1 MGKGLGILSTVLVQ
15 RGALRQG
22 DHVVAGQSWGKVR
35 LLLDEEGAQLSE
47 AGPAVPVRVSGMRVM
62 PRAGDE
68 LLVVPSEARAKEV
81 VEFRLLRAD
90 AQALAAAA
98 PRRGRKGGGAKLLP
112 ALLKAESFGSLEAAR
127 EGLSHFPS
135 TRVELKLVRE
145 GVGPVTESDVQLA
158 QSVGAQVIAFNVPLE
173 SKAAGLAAT
182 LQVPV
187 HSHSIIYALVDAAK
201 AAIEPVVE
209 ARETGQAEVLEVF
222 TLTLNRKDRAVGM
235 SKHTAVAGS
244 RVTDGQASAGSAVR
258 VVRGGEVTQEGDV
271 ISLKHFKQEVRTMK
285 KGSECGLILRD
296 YADLQ
301 SGDTIQFYEL
311 ISRRPSLYEE
321 QGSAK

>member
-47 AGPAVPVRVSGMRVM
+47 AGPAVPVRVSGMREM

-68 LLVVPSEARAKEV
+68 LLVVGPSVSRLSPPCNGASYIGDEMLVVPSEARAKEV
-81 VEFRLLRAD
+81 VEFRLLRAE

-135 TRVELKLVRE
+135 TRVELKLVAGE
-145 GVGPVTESDVQLA
+145 GGAGRHPSPTSTVPKPTPLGAGGGGAGHRVGR
-158 QSVGAQVIAFNVPLE
+158 
-173 SKAAGLAAT
+173 AAGAERRRAGGRLRSLAA
-182 LQVPV
+182 
-187 HSHSIIYALVDAAK
+187 A
-201 AAIEPVVE
+201 
-209 ARETGQAEVLEVF
+209 
-222 TLTLNRKDRAVGM
+222 
-235 SKHTAVAGS
+235 S
-244 RVTDGQASAGSAVR
+244 RVA
-258 VVRGGEVTQEGDV
+258 
-271 ISLKHFKQEVRTMK
+271 H
-285 KGSECGLILRD
+285 
-296 YADLQ
+296 ADQ
-301 SGDTIQFYEL
+301 RW
-311 ISRRPSLYEE
+311 SRR
-321 QGSAK
+321 

>member
-47 AGPAVPVRVSGMRVM
+47 AGPAVPVRVSGMREM

-68 LLVVPSEARAKEV
+68 LLVVGPSVSRLSPPCNGASYIGDEMLVVPSEARAKEV
-81 VEFRLLRAD
+81 VEFRLLRAE

-201 AAIEPVVE
+201 EMLE
-209 ARETGQAEVLEVF
+209 APAVDPHGGGGDWAEIGRRL
-222 TLTLNRKDRAVGM
+222 
-235 SKHTAVAGS
+235 S
-244 RVTDGQASAGSAVR
+244 RGWG
-258 VVRGGEVTQEGDV
+258 
-271 ISLKHFKQEVRTMK
+271 
-285 KGSECGLILRD
+285 RD
-296 YADLQ
+296 
-301 SGDTIQFYEL
+301 
-311 ISRRPSLYEE
+311 
-321 QGSAK
+321 

>member
-1 MGKGLGILSTVLVQ
+1 
-15 RGALRQG
+15 
-22 DHVVAGQSWGKVR
+22 
-35 LLLDEEGAQLSE
+35 
-47 AGPAVPVRVSGMRVM
+47 
-62 PRAGDE
+62 
-68 LLVVPSEARAKEV
+68 
-81 VEFRLLRAD
+81 
-90 AQALAAAA
+90 
-98 PRRGRKGGGAKLLP
+98 
-112 ALLKAESFGSLEAAR
+112 
-127 EGLSHFPS
+127 
-135 TRVELKLVRE
+135 VRE

-201 AAIEPVVE
+201 EMLEAAIEPVVE
-209 ARETGQAEVLEVF
+209 ARETGEADVLEVF

-244 RVTDGQASAGSAVR
+244 RVTAGQASAGSAVR
-258 VVRGGEVTQEGDV
+258 VVRGGEVIHEGDV